1 MPASPR
7 LQALLR
13 AKEENEIGNFLSAVL
28 GGQEEVGGISADR
41 YMEIMDRSPYSTGI
55 PMSVGY
61 DEDSTMSPLDMAAI
75 VSSAIPVVGDVTGLA
90 ADADM
95 YARDPE
101 SRNMV
106 NYLLSAAGAIPL
118 IPAASQVA
126 RLRKIY
132 ENSPNDSVAKEN
144 YFEARKERDFL
155 ESLEAADARDRPK
168 IKAFHSSP
176 HDFDE
181 FSTDYIGTGE
191 GAQAYGRGLYF
202 AENPDT
208 AGSYRK
214 SFEDSNPP
222 RLERLR
228 VDDTEMSEANNFD
241 YSDIASLDT
250 RNNIK
255 ASLIEDLL
263 INEGAMREFSD
274 GTKKTDF
281 DRKEM
286 ALDYLNTKIEDEI
299 SYINQKI
306 TKELEPDPKKRQLLK
321 ESEMA
326 YANEAIRLRDD
337 IANNPES
344 IQAVF
349 NESTVRTYEVEL
361 DVADDDLLD
370 WDAGIDEQPEKI
382 KKALGNTDWFE
393 YAEQGAINKADRRGD
408 NATGQ
413 DLVNYM
419 EEDGPEFAAQ
429 QLQDAGIKGI
439 KYADAFTRHKSA
451 AKHKKNYVIFDA
463 RLISIAKKYGIA
475 IPVAAAML
483 AKETGQDPQELYQ
496 EDPSV

>member
-1 MPASPR
+1 MPAAPR

-28 GGQEEVGGISADR
+28 EAQDEIGGIEAER
-41 YMEIMDRSPYSTGI
+41 YMEIMDRSPYGTGVS
-55 PMSVGY
+55 MSVGY
-61 DEDSTMSPLDMAAI
+61 DDESAMSPLDLAAI
-75 VSSAIPVVGDVTGLA
+75 VSSAIPIVGDVTGLA

-106 NYLLSAAGAIPL
+106 NYILSGAGVIPL

-126 RLRKIY
+126 KLRKIY
-132 ENSPNDSVAKEN
+132 EDSPNDPAAKEN
-144 YFEARKERDFL
+144 YLAARKERDFL
-155 ESLEAADARDRPK
+155 EELRSADERDRPK
-168 IKAFHSSP
+168 IKALHSSP

-181 FSTDYIGTGE
+181 FSTDFIGTGE

-208 AGSYRK
+208 AYSYRK
-214 SFEDSNPP
+214 SFENSNPP
-222 RLERLR
+222 RLESLR
-228 VDDTEMSEANNFD
+228 VDDTEMNNANNFD
-241 YSDIASLDT
+241 YSDIASIDT

-263 INEGAMREFSD
+263 INEGEMREFAD
-274 GTKKTDF
+274 GTKKTNS
-281 DRKEM
+281 DRRKM
-286 ALDYLNTKIEDEI
+286 ALDYLDERI
-299 SYINQKI
+299 NDEVNYVNQKI
-306 TKELEPDPKKRQLLK
+306 TKELEPDPEKRQLLL
-321 ESEMA
+321 ESEMS
-326 YANEAIRLRDD
+326 YANEAMRLRED

-349 NESTVRTYEVEL
+349 NESTVRTYEVEI
-361 DVADDDLLD
+361 DVADDELLD
-370 WDAGIDEQPEKI
+370 WDVGIDEQPEKV
-382 KKALGNTDWFE
+382 KKALENTDWFE
-393 YAEQGAINKADRRGD
+393 YAEEGATNKADRRGD

-413 DLVNYM
+413 DLVQYM